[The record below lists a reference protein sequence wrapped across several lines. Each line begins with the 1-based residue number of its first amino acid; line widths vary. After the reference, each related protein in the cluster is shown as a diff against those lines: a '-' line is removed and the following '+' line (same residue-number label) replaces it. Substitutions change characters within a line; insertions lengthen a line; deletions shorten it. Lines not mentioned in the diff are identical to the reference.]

1 MNKTSQKTV
10 LSVNIIII
18 ALVFVLNY
26 FYQASGFDF
35 TLKCICSGGF
45 ALLGLI
51 NLGYGVTAKRGRLSF
66 FVCMATGLLLAMLG
80 DVLIKFDFI
89 TGAVTFAIGHIFFIA
104 AYCFLWGIEKLDVI
118 YSGALFI
125 GTFIFLEFC
134 PLLSFSSPAFKWVC
148 IAYAL
153 IISVMLGKAAG
164 NFTRTRTALTL
175 SIAIASALF
184 FFSDLM
190 LVLDRFIGLW
200 DWTANACMG
209 TYYPAL
215 CLLAFS
221 MLLCSFEKSSAK

>member
-26 FYQASGFDF
+26 FYQANGFDF

-104 AYCFLWGIEKLDVI
+104 AYCFLRGIEKLDVI
-118 YSGALFI
+118 YSGVLFI

-153 IISVMLGKAAG
+153 IISSMLGKALANLTVEPSGVNILIAAG
-164 NFTRTRTALTL
+164 SF
-175 SIAIASALF
+175 LF

-190 LVLDRFIGLW
+190 LVLDWFVRKW
-200 DWTANACMG
+200 KWTANACMG

-215 CLLAFS
+215 CILAFS
-221 MLLCSFEKSSAK
+221 MYFKAF